1 MTRVIVFHVSC
12 FRKQAG
18 SRRVDEVGES
28 NLIAFMVNDFPFT
41 AACVQ
46 LGEAAVTAGVK
57 AYEGIEA
64 QLRTRMPLRYE
75 EKWLLLKAFF
85 EVVLVPY

>member
-1 MTRVIVFHVSC
+1 MS
-12 FRKQAG
+12 
-18 SRRVDEVGES
+18 
-28 NLIAFMVNDFPFT
+28 NDFPCP

-57 AYEGIEA
+57 AYEGVEA

-85 EVVLVPY
+85 RVVLARY